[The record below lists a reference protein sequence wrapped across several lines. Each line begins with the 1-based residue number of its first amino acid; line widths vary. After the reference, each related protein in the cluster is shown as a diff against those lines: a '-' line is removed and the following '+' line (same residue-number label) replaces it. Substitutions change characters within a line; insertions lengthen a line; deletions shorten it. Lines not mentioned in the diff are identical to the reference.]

1 MKKYKITYETQGGSG
16 HATVEETELHEVRA
30 TLENSGCFNIAVEQI
45 IEQDP
50 CDNCNRPICHGCPH
64 AE

>member
-1 MKKYKITYETQGGSG
+1 MHKYKITYDTQGGNG
-16 HATVEETELHEVRA
+16 GVITDEYELSKVRA
-30 TLENSGCFNIAVEQI
+30 TLENTGCFNIIVEQI
-45 IEQDP
+45 VERDP